1 MRDDHGVHAQSS
13 LSWPGEETRPSVDAA
28 SMRDAVP
35 RKLCR
40 LAFLILSSGE
50 CCRSDGS
57 PTTQWGAGHPPTVW
71 SAHHGSYTEAWL
83 HHALAAQ
90 SVL

>member
-1 MRDDHGVHAQSS
+1 
-13 LSWPGEETRPSVDAA
+13 
-28 SMRDAVP
+28 MRDAVP

-40 LAFLILSSGE
+40 LAFLILSPGE
-50 CCRSDGS
+50 CCRSDGT
-57 PTTQWGAGHPPTVW
+57 PTTQWGAGQLPTEW
-71 SAHHGSYTEAWL
+71 PAHQESYAEACS